1 MQGFLFP
8 KLLHSISNSI
18 KTLSKQHNLR
28 TNSSGRV
35 SSPGRTVWVCRRLA
49 RSAEFIRH
57 EPSVRYIPNRA
68 RARPARA
75 TYPPGASPCP
85 SYHPIER
92 KRIRPED
99 LPSRSVP
106 LPQLPP
112 NRAKAHP
119 TRGPCL
125 TPGRHS
131 PPAQSPYKAI
141 YSQTTAARWEPP
153 PVLRNTPPEAYS
165 Q

>member
-119 TRGPCL
+119 TGGPPL
-125 TPGRHS
+125 PERPLAPVTTQSSESASNQRTLPHS
-131 PPAQSPYKAI
+131 W
-141 YSQTTAARWEPP
+141 TALPSCSIP
-153 PVLRNTPPEAYS
+153 I
-165 Q
+165 